1 MPGTFRGKRLDTAC
15 TKLYPLP
22 SILYPLSSILYPLP
36 SKTLIKRQIELLFK
50 SGEGRVDFEEEV
62 VFFL

>member
-1 MPGTFRGKRLDTAC
+1 MQSPISN
-15 TKLYPLP
+15 LYPLP
-22 SILYPLSSILYPLP
+22 SILYPLPSILYPLP
-36 SKTLIKRQIELLFK
+36 SKTLIKRQIELLFE

>member
-1 MPGTFRGKRLDTAC
+1 MQYPIST
-15 TKLYPLP
+15 LYPI
-22 SILYPLSSILYPLP
+22 SSTLYPLSSILYPLS
-36 SKTLIKRQIELLFK
+36 SKTLIKRQIELLFE